1 MEPEGLRLLVEA
13 ILAIE
18 RRKNLSAVRRKIS
31 KQQQTEVER
40 MRRMLKREK
49 ATPPPKRYI
58 RGSMKAKKLSRFIFE
73 EIVVPDV
80 PQE

>member
-1 MEPEGLRLLVEA
+1 MEPDGLMLLVKA
-13 ILAIE
+13 ILATE
-18 RRKNLSAVRRKIS
+18 DRKNLSAVKRKIS
-31 KQQQTEVER
+31 KQQTEVKR
-40 MRRMLKREK
+40 MRQMLKRQN

-80 PQE
+80 LLE